1 MNSIPKS
8 ISTDTGIRAIADR
21 ILNRLIK
28 STVFEFSPDMVFL
41 IGMIVFCNIHLLTGR
56 TCQPLIFQ
64 YDAFMAGDVYRL
76 ITHPFV
82 HLSGYHFLLDAGAF
96 LLLYTGLD
104 EKRPLRRMLILA
116 VCGLCGLGAP
126 LVFAPEIY
134 TRGLCGL
141 SGIAHGLMAFSALE
155 MIRDQ
160 KNFKIGLA
168 CLLSVILKSMFEAV
182 TGDVVF
188 SFLHFGL
195 CGVPIAVCHTGGVMG
210 GIFSFFVLNY
220 ADCKNAANLKKKESA
235 RCRKM

>member
-1 MNSIPKS
+1 MLVR
-8 ISTDTGIRAIADR
+8 IRNFLA
-21 ILNRLIK
+21 K
-28 STVFEFSPDMVFL
+28 STVFGLLPDMAFL
-41 IGMIVFCNIHLLTGR
+41 IGMIVLCNIHLLTGR

-64 YDAFMAGDVYRL
+64 YDAVMAGGLYRL

-96 LLLYTGLD
+96 LLLYTGLY
-104 EKRPLRRMLILA
+104 EKRPLCRMFVLF
-116 VCGLCGLGAP
+116 VCGLCGLAAP

-134 TRGLCGL
+134 SRGLCGL
-141 SGIAHGLMAFSALE
+141 SGIAHGLMAYSALE

-160 KNFKIGLA
+160 KNFKIGVA
-168 CLLSVILKSMFEAV
+168 CLLLVTLKSVFEAV

-195 CGVPIAVCHTGGVMG
+195 CGVPIAICHTGGVMG
-210 GIFSFFVLNY
+210 GIVSFFILNFT
-220 ADCKNAANLKKKESA
+220 DCKNAENLKKKENV

>member
-1 MNSIPKS
+1 MNSTSKS
-8 ISTDTGIRAIADR
+8 ILIGISIPEVCER
-21 ILNRLIK
+21 IRNFF
-28 STVFEFSPDMVFL
+28 SHATVFGLSLDMIFL
-41 IGMIVFCNIHLLTGR
+41 IGMIVSCNIHLLTGR

-64 YDAFMAGDVYRL
+64 YDAVMAGDIYRL

-104 EKRPLRRMLILA
+104 EKRPAHRMLILA
-116 VCGLCGLGAP
+116 VCGICGLAAPLIFAP
-126 LVFAPEIY
+126 LVY
-134 TRGLCGL
+134 SRGLCGL
-141 SGIAHGLMAFSALE
+141 SGIAHGLMAYSALE

-160 KNFKIGLA
+160 KNFKIGVA
-168 CLLSVILKSMFEAV
+168 CLLSVTLKSIFEAV

-210 GIFSFFVLNY
+210 GIFSFFVLNC
-220 ADCKNAANLKKKESA
+220 ANCKNAENLKKKENV
-235 RCRKM
+235 RCRRM